1 MAPKNNIPFSIRKYA
16 PSDQPAVMSLFR
28 DGIMEHV
35 YPAFFKT
42 LSHPDHIGIALS
54 ISMAGYVL
62 GGSSYFQA
70 FLFGSAWAGLLYYCC
85 NEIYEGYME
94 QRMAADMANVQTSYL
109 DNPDSAFWVAE
120 TEVKGQQKSVGI
132 AAVIGKRSEVEGER
146 FDDWNGGVI
155 GEESEFGQDAGSY
168 GELMHL
174 VVAFPWRRNYFGS
187 EMMQKVMD
195 FCKER
200 GYSRVVLDV
209 SSSQTAAIALFQ
221 KFGFVQTASHNNTHS
236 NRWFS
241 RLARIN
247 MLRME
252 KVI

>member
-16 PSDQPAVMSLFR
+16 PADQRAAMSLFR

-35 YPAFFKT
+35 YPSFFKA

-54 ISMAGYVL
+54 ISMAGYIL

-70 FLFGSAWAGLLYYCC
+70 LLFGGAWAGLIYYCC
-85 NEIYEGYME
+85 HEIYEGYLE
-94 QRMAADMANVQTSYL
+94 QRMAADMTDFQASYV
-109 DNPDSAFWVAE
+109 DNPDGAFWVAE
-120 TEVKGQQKSVGI
+120 TEVKGQQKLIGI
-132 AAVIGKRSEVEGER
+132 MGVVGKRAEGEGER

-155 GEESEFGQDAGSY
+155 GEESEFGQEAGSY
-168 GELMHL
+168 GEIMHL
-174 VVAFPWRRNYFGS
+174 VVAFPWRRKGFGS
-187 EMMQKVMD
+187 EMLQKVLD

-200 GYSRVVLDV
+200 GFVRVVLDV
-209 SSSQTAAIALFQ
+209 SSSQVAAIGLYQ

-241 RLARIN
+241 RLARISV
-247 MLRME
+247 LRME
-252 KVI
+252 KAI

>member
-1 MAPKNNIPFSIRKYA
+1 MAPKNNFPFSIRRYA
-16 PSDQPAVMSLFR
+16 PSDQSAATTLFR

-35 YPAFFKT
+35 YPAFFKA

-70 FLFGSAWAGLLYYCC
+70 LLFGSAWAGLLYYCC
-85 NEIYEGYME
+85 HEIYECYAQ
-94 QRMAADMANVQTSYL
+94 QRATADMADVQASYL
-109 DNPDSAFWVAE
+109 DNPDAAFWVAE
-120 TEVKGQQKSVGI
+120 TEVKGQQKLVGI
-132 AAVIGKRSEVEGER
+132 AAVIGKRAEGDGER

-168 GELMHL
+168 GELML
-174 VVAFPWRRNYFGS
+174 LAVAFPWRRKCLGS
-187 EMMQKVMD
+187 EMMQNVMD

-200 GYSRVVLDV
+200 GYGRVALDV
-209 SSSQTAAIALFQ
+209 SSSQTAAVALYQ
-221 KFGFVQTASHNNTHS
+221 KFDFVQTASHNNTHS

-241 RLARIN
+241 RLARISV
-247 MLRME
+247 LRME
-252 KVI
+252 KVV

>member
-1 MAPKNNIPFSIRKYA
+1 MATFPFSIRKYA
-16 PSDQPAVMSLFR
+16 PSDQPAVMSIFR

-132 AAVIGKRSEVEGER
+132 AAVIGK
-146 FDDWNGGVI
+146 
-155 GEESEFGQDAGSY
+155 Q
-168 GELMHL
+168 LMHL

-252 KVI
+252 KVM